1 MESIDNK
8 IIRVVSKCG
17 RGTIIFPSSF
27 VSLGESKSILKALER
42 LAEKGRLIR
51 LARGI
56 YCYPKEDKALGLGVI
71 YPSYEEIAQSIAKR
85 DKTKIAPAGAYA
97 MNILGL
103 TTQVPMNIVFLTD
116 GSPRNISLF
125 NGRKISFK
133 HTVPKKLAFQNR
145 IAQLI
150 TAAFQEIG
158 QSNITE
164 AHKQQLRNVLS
175 PIREEQISLDYVLM
189 PVWIRTLV
197 KKQYEQVL

>member
-1 MESIDNK
+1 MESIDDK
-8 IIRVVSKCG
+8 IISVISKCG
-17 RGTIIFPSSF
+17 RGTIVFPSSF

-42 LAEKGRLIR
+42 LVVKGRIIR

-56 YCYPKEDKALGLGVI
+56 YCYPQEDKALGLGVI

-85 DKTKIAPAGAYA
+85 DKAKIAPAGAYA

-103 TTQVPMNIVFLTD
+103 TTQVPMKIVFLTD

-125 NGRKISFK
+125 NGRTISFK
-133 HTVPKKLAFQNR
+133 HTVPKRLAFQNR

-158 QSNITE
+158 QSYITE
-164 AHKQQLRNVLS
+164 AHKQQLRNILS
-175 PIREEQISLDYVLM
+175 PIREEQISPDYVLM